1 LFRQVNLPEGGTV
14 GDVKLAI
21 IYYSSTGTVHG
32 MAERLREAGEKAG
45 AEVRVRQVAELAP
58 DEAIASNAAWSQ
70 HFDRTR
76 NEPKATADD
85 VVWADAVLFGT
96 PTRYGNVASQL
107 KQFLDTLGP
116 QWAQGLLANKAYA
129 GFTATM
135 TEHGGQESTLLALYN
150 TIYHFGG
157 VVVAPG
163 YTDPLKF
170 ADGNPYG
177 VSHVTGGSND
187 APLTE
192 VQFAAL
198 DHLARR
204 VVNIAGKLR

>member
-1 LFRQVNLPEGGTV
+1 MA
-14 GDVKLAI
+14 KLAI
-21 IYYSSTGTVHG
+21 IYYSSTGTIHG
-32 MAERLREAGEKAG
+32 MAERLAAAGEKAG
-45 AEVRVRQVAELAP
+45 AEVRLRQVAELAP
-58 DEAIASNAAWSQ
+58 AEAIASNAAWSR
-70 HFDRTR
+70 HFDATKD
-76 NEPKATADD
+76 EPKASPDD

-116 QWAQGLLANKAYA
+116 QWSQGLLADKAYA
-129 GFTATM
+129 GFTASM
-135 TEHGGQESTLLALYN
+135 TAHGGQESTLLALYN

-157 VVVAPG
+157 LVVAPG

-177 VSHVTGGSND
+177 VSHVTGGTND

-192 VQFAAL
+192 TENAAL
-198 DHLARR
+198 DHLAQRIVR
-204 VVNIAGKLR
+204 IADKLRG

>member
-1 LFRQVNLPEGGTV
+1 VA
-14 GDVKLAI
+14 KLAV
-21 IYYSSTGTVHG
+21 IYYSSTGTIHG
-32 MAERLREAGEKAG
+32 MAERLAEAGEKAG
-45 AEVRVRQVAELAP
+45 AEVRLRQVAELAP

-70 HFDRTR
+70 HYDRTKD
-76 NEPKATADD
+76 EPKATADD

-116 QWAQGLLANKAYA
+116 QWSKGLLANKAYA

-135 TEHGGQESTLLALYN
+135 TAHGGQESTLLALYN

-157 VVVAPG
+157 IVVAPG

-177 VSHVTGGSND
+177 VSHVTGGGND

-192 VQFAAL
+192 VQYAAL
-198 DHLARR
+198 DHLAQR
-204 VVNIAGKLR
+204 VVTIADKLAA